1 MPFFGKIGKS
11 KKFWEKL
18 RKVNFNRFLSFDE
31 HLGRVS
37 GRKMIV
43 KEIRGHLLILLF
55 YRDQTRASDVLLRKK
70 AMKFEVELLDTPN
83 LHRIC

>member
-1 MPFFGKIGKS
+1 
-11 KKFWEKL
+11 
-18 RKVNFNRFLSFDE
+18 
-31 HLGRVS
+31 
-37 GRKMIV
+37 MIFT
-43 KEIRGHLLILLF
+43 EIRGHLLILLF